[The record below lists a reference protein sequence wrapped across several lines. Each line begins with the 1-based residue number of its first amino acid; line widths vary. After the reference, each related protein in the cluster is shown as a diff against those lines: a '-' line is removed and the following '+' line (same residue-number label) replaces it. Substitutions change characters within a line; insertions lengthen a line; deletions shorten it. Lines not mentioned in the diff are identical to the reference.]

1 MKIILRK
8 QYISYEPN
16 EYEFCGEVTQE
27 RIKSDLENF
36 PWEEQINLKEQLI
49 GFHVPP
55 AFNLE
60 YKNRELTITGYHN
73 GQFSVRY
80 NHRAILL
87 WQIEATMFSMDE
99 VFGLIDQ
106 FPILKP
112 SQFKKELTKRRTIE
126 ESLLSILVIT
136 LTNKK
141 KKPFSAN
148 ASQARNQ
155 FKITFKRL
163 FYYFSF
169 SLMWLLMPLVLAI
182 FLEDKSGRTMFLIFQ
197 GICVLIALP
206 AIILSI
212 NHLLYNGKLKL
223 IFKKGENKFEVIN
236 HSRSIFF
243 DKKDVV
249 KIIEID
255 TGTSRAPWG
264 EYGYSIVQFKD
275 GSELWL
281 STILIG
287 KIDLNDQFYIVKKEY
302 KEVWMPLLKKT
313 MVIKK

>member
-8 QYISYEPN
+8 QYVNYEPS
-16 EYEFCGEVTQE
+16 EYEFLGTVSIQ
-27 RIKSDLENF
+27 RIKEDFKNF
-36 PWEEQINLKEQLI
+36 PWEEQIEHKDQLL
-49 GFHVPP
+49 GLHVSPS
-55 AFNLE
+55 FNLE
-60 YKNRELTITGYHN
+60 YKNKELTITGYQN

-87 WQIEATMFSMDE
+87 WQFEANMFSMEE
-99 VFGLIDQ
+99 VFDLINQ
-106 FPILKP
+106 FTILKP
-112 SQFKKELTKRRTIE
+112 KQFKKILATKSTIE
-126 ESLLSILVIT
+126 ESFLSIIAIT

-141 KKPFSAN
+141 KKPFSAYV
-148 ASQARNQ
+148 SQARNQ

-163 FYYFSF
+163 FYYFVF
-169 SLMWLLMPLVLAI
+169 SLIWLLVPLGLEI
-182 FLEDKSGRTMFLIFQ
+182 FNGGKTGLTTFLVFQ
-197 GICVLIALP
+197 GIFLLLALP

-212 NHLLYNGKLKL
+212 NHLKHNGKLKL

-287 KIDLNDQFYIVKKEY
+287 TIDLNEQFYIVKKEY
-302 KEVWMPLLKKT
+302 KEVWMPFLKKT
-313 MVIKK
+313 MFLNK